1 MLLALPELAAGEWIP
16 GCVKRPNVFRN
27 VDLILGNDHFSGEFL
42 LVLKPGIWHSQIEI
56 TGNFNCR
63 VCPQK
68 DLPMIVHGLQNG
80 RKSNVQHA
88 HILPTERVPKN
99 FHFLPFRIGHN
110 LTGDVHLIGVV
121 ENIKAQ
127 VVGNVSEIDLLKGG
141 KPELHNVLNLFS
153 SDLNFIIELRQE
165 LFS

>member
-1 MLLALPELAAGEWIP
+1 
-16 GCVKRPNVFRN
+16 
-27 VDLILGNDHFSGEFL
+27 
-42 LVLKPGIWHSQIEI
+42 
-56 TGNFNCR
+56 
-63 VCPQK
+63 
-68 DLPMIVHGLQNG
+68 MIVHGLQNG

-110 LTGDVHLIGVV
+110 LTGDIHLIGVV
-121 ENIKAQ
+121 ENIQTQ

-153 SDLNFIIELRQE
+153 SDARNSSHDLIDIHLAIVKILGEIGLVKYFFNIFHGVGSGIRR
-165 LFS
+165 